1 MTFRH
6 YEGDSSSAK
15 WTGWL
20 YPRRNPWYS
29 LSEAESTSGHTVR
42 SGVPWKK
49 SPVTPPGIDTGTLV
63 AQCLNHY
70 ATDTDGKTARLEKDL
85 SRCHF
90 VTRKFHVDCTGI
102 KPRPPYRGVV
112 EYPRELSCG
121 HMTRLY
127 YFSIEGY
134 SLFFILNVQKLP
146 T

>member
-1 MTFRH
+1 MLLNGT
-6 YEGDSSSAK
+6 GDRQNYVLSVIDERMSVFTSRMILMGKSGIFGEKSAPEPLCHTQIPHGLACGFK
-15 WTGWL
+15 L
-20 YPRRNPWYS
+20 RAPRRWN
-29 LSEAESTSGHTVR
+29 
-42 SGVPWKK
+42 
-49 SPVTPPGIDTGTLV
+49 
-63 AQCLNHY
+63 
-70 ATDTDGKTARLEKDL
+70 DTDGKTARLEKDL

-90 VTRKFHVDCTGI
+90 VARKFHVDCTGI